1 MLFKL
6 KSKLKSKKGK
16 NLILP
21 SNFPFK
27 KIFLKFDLLIVISLS
42 L

>member
-16 NLILP
+16 NLIFP
-21 SNFPFK
+21 SNFPSK
-27 KIFLKFDLLIVISLS
+27 KIFFKFDLLIVISLS